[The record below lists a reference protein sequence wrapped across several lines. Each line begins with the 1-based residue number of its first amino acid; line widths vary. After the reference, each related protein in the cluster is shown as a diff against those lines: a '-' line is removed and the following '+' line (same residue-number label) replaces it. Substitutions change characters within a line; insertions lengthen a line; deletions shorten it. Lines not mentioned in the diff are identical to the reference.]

1 MALQAIQS
9 FFSGNPLDRADHLRK
24 EPTTMSDMLQSADSR
39 FMLLLKGEIL
49 SDPVGGIYWLSHR
62 QCAYLPLGT
71 TVFLGLSDGAP
82 RYAANLDGAAA
93 EFDGLF
99 PDAKFR
105 DARAL
110 GMKAGFAHPELGI
123 VAQAKSML
131 SWHSSHRFCAKCG
144 AESALSKAGYERLCP
159 TCDARHFPRTDP
171 VVIMLALNGDE
182 ALVGRGPQL
191 PPGYFSALAGFMEP
205 GETIE
210 EAVAREL
217 MEEAGVTATS
227 VEIIANQ
234 PWPWPSSLMIGCTA
248 TVTSKALTL
257 DDTEIDEARWITR
270 EEAKNALL
278 GGSSD
283 FMVPP
288 PIAIAHDLLKHW
300 VENTI
305 SSSSQIT

>member
-24 EPTTMSDMLQSADSR
+24 EPATMTDMLQSSEAR
-39 FMLLLKGEIL
+39 FMLMLNGEIL
-49 SDPVGGIYWLSHR
+49 SDSIGGIYWLKHR

-71 TVFLGLSDGAP
+71 KIFLGLSDGAP
-82 RYAANLDGAAA
+82 HYAAALEGDTAD
-93 EFDGLF
+93 FDGLF

-123 VAQAKSML
+123 VAQARSML

-144 AESALSKAGYERLCP
+144 TESELVKAGYERLCP
-159 TCDARHFPRTDP
+159 ACEASHFPRTDP

-227 VEIIANQ
+227 VQIVANQ

-248 TVTSKALTL
+248 TVTSKKLTL
-257 DDTEIDEARWITR
+257 DETEIDEARWVTR
-270 EEAKNALL
+270 DEATNALS

-288 PIAIAHDLLKHW
+288 PIAIAHDLIKHW
-300 VENTI
+300 IEGDK
-305 SSSSQIT
+305 SS

>member
-9 FFSGNPLDRADHLRK
+9 FFSGNHLDRADHLRK
-24 EPTTMSDMLQSADSR
+24 EPTTMADMMQSAEAG
-39 FMLLLKGEIL
+39 FMLMLNGEIL
-49 SDPVGGIYWLSHR
+49 SDPVGAIHWMSYR

-71 TVFLGLSDGAP
+71 QVFLGLEDGAP
-82 RYAANLDGAAA
+82 RYAAKLDG
-93 EFDGLF
+93 EPEDFDGLF

-131 SWHSSHRFCAKCG
+131 SWHDSHRFCAKCG
-144 AESALSKAGYERLCP
+144 AESALVKAGYERLCP
-159 TCDARHFPRTDP
+159 ACNASHFPRTDP
-171 VVIMLALNGDE
+171 VVIMLACHGDE

-210 EAVAREL
+210 AAVAREL
-217 MEEAGVTATS
+217 MEEAGVEATS
-227 VEIIANQ
+227 VQIIANQ

-248 TVTSKALTL
+248 EVKDKKLTL
-257 DDTEIDEARWITR
+257 DETEIDDARWITR
-270 EEAKNALL
+270 AQATAALA
-278 GGSSD
+278 GESTD

-288 PIAIAHDLLKHW
+288 PIAIAHDLIKYW
-300 VENTI
+300 AT
-305 SSSSQIT
+305 

>member
-24 EPTTMSDMLQSADSR
+24 EPTTMVDMLQSTEAG
-39 FMLLLKGEIL
+39 FMLMLNGEIL
-49 SDPVGGIYWLSHR
+49 SDQVGAIHWLSYR

-71 TVFLGLSDGAP
+71 QVFLGLEDGAP
-82 RYAANLDGAAA
+82 RYAAELEGEPAN
-93 EFDGLF
+93 FDGLF

-131 SWHSSHRFCAKCG
+131 SWHDSHRFCAKCG
-144 AESALSKAGYERLCP
+144 AESALVKAGYERLCP
-159 TCDARHFPRTDP
+159 TCNASHFPRTDP
-171 VVIMLALNGDE
+171 VVIMLACHGDE

-210 EAVAREL
+210 TAVAREL
-217 MEEAGVTATS
+217 MEEAGVEATS
-227 VEIIANQ
+227 VQIIANQ

-248 TVTSKALTL
+248 EVKDKKLTL
-257 DDTEIDEARWITR
+257 DETEIDDARWITR
-270 EEAKNALL
+270 AQATAALV
-278 GGSSD
+278 GESSD

-288 PIAIAHDLLKHW
+288 PIAIAHDLIKYW
-300 VENTI
+300 AA
-305 SSSSQIT
+305 

>member
-24 EPTTMSDMLQSADSR
+24 EPITMTDTLQSSDARVMIVLNS
-39 FMLLLKGEIL
+39 EIL
-49 SDPVGGIYWLSHR
+49 SDSVGGIYWLKYR
-62 QCAYLPLGT
+62 QCAYLPLDT
-71 TVFLGLSDGAP
+71 TIFLGLSDGAP
-82 RYAANLDGAAA
+82 HFAATLEGETAD
-93 EFDGLF
+93 FDGLF

-131 SWHSSHRFCAKCG
+131 SWHASHRFCAKCG
-144 AESALSKAGYERLCP
+144 TESELAKAGYERLCP
-159 TCDARHFPRTDP
+159 ACGASHFPRTDP

-227 VEIIANQ
+227 VQMIANQ
-234 PWPWPSSLMIGCTA
+234 PWPWPSSLMIGCIA
-248 TVTSKALTL
+248 RVTSKVLTL
-257 DDTEIDEARWITR
+257 DDTEIDEALWITR
-270 EEAKNALL
+270 DEARNALA
-278 GGSSD
+278 GGSPD

-288 PIAIAHDLLKHW
+288 PIAIAHDLIKHW
-300 VENTI
+300 VESGKNF
-305 SSSSQIT
+305 

>member
-24 EPTTMSDMLQSADSR
+24 EPSTMTDMLESAEAR
-39 FMLLLKGEIL
+39 FMLLLDGEIL
-49 SDPVGGIYWLSHR
+49 SDSFGGIYWLSYR

-71 TVFLGLSDGAP
+71 SIFLGLSEGAP
-82 RYAANLDGAAA
+82 RYAANLDGEATD
-93 EFDGLF
+93 FTDLF

-105 DARAL
+105 DARTL

-131 SWHSSHRFCAKCG
+131 SWHQSHRFCAKCG
-144 AESALSKAGYERLCP
+144 NESALVKAGYERLCP
-159 TCDARHFPRTDP
+159 ACDASHFPRTDP
-171 VVIMLALNGDE
+171 VVIMLACHGDE

-217 MEEAGVTATS
+217 MEEAGVEATS
-227 VEIIANQ
+227 VQIIANQ
-234 PWPWPSSLMIGCTA
+234 PWPWPSSLMIGCSA
-248 TVTSKALTL
+248 EVTSKTL
-257 DDTEIDEARWITR
+257 NLDETEIDEARWINR
-270 EEAKNALL
+270 AEAKETLS
-278 GGSSD
+278 GGSPN

-288 PIAIAHDLLKHW
+288 PIAIAHDLIKHW
-300 VENTI
+300 VFHG
-305 SSSSQIT
+305 

>member
-24 EPTTMSDMLQSADSR
+24 ESSTMTDLLQSADAR
-39 FMLLLKGEIL
+39 FMLVLNGEIL
-49 SDPVGGIYWLSHR
+49 SDPVGAVYWLTHR
-62 QCAYLPLGT
+62 QCAYLPVAT
-71 TVFLGLSDGAP
+71 EIFLGLSDGAA
-82 RYAANLDGAAA
+82 RYAAELEGDKTD
-93 EFDGLF
+93 FDSLF

-131 SWHSSHRFCAKCG
+131 SWHDSHRFCAKCG
-144 AESALSKAGYERLCP
+144 LESALVKAGYERLCP
-159 TCDARHFPRTDP
+159 ACNASHFPRTDP
-171 VVIMLALNGDE
+171 VVIMLACHGDE

-217 MEEAGVTATS
+217 MEEAGVEATS
-227 VEIIANQ
+227 VQIIANQ

-248 TVTSKALTL
+248 EVRDKKLTL
-257 DDTEIDEARWITR
+257 DETEIDDARWITR
-270 EEAKNALL
+270 AQAKAALA
-278 GGSSD
+278 GESTD

-288 PIAIAHDLLKHW
+288 PIAIAHDLIKYW
-300 VENTI
+300 ATKKKP
-305 SSSSQIT
+305 

>member
-24 EPTTMSDMLQSADSR
+24 QDATMADLLKSAEAG
-39 FMLLLKGEIL
+39 FMLVLNGEIL
-49 SDPVGGIYWLSHR
+49 SDPVGGICWLSYR

-71 TVFLGLSDGAP
+71 QIFLGLEGGAP
-82 RYAANLDGAAA
+82 RYAAELEGKAAD
-93 EFDGLF
+93 FDGLF
-99 PDAKFR
+99 PDAKFRDAKFR

-110 GMKAGFAHPELGI
+110 GMKAGFSHPELGI
-123 VAQAKSML
+123 IAQAKSML
-131 SWHSSHRFCAKCG
+131 SWHRSHRFCAQCG
-144 AESALSKAGYERLCP
+144 VESALVKAGYERLCP
-159 TCDARHFPRTDP
+159 SCNASHFPRTDP
-171 VVIMLALNGDE
+171 VVIMLACHGDE

-217 MEEAGVTATS
+217 MEEAGVEATS
-227 VEIIANQ
+227 VQIIANQ

-248 TVTSKALTL
+248 EVRDKKLTL
-257 DDTEIDEARWITR
+257 DETEIDDARWITR
-270 EEAKNALL
+270 AQARAALA
-278 GGSSD
+278 GESTD

-288 PIAIAHDLLKHW
+288 PIAIAHDLIKYW
-300 VENTI
+300 T
-305 SSSSQIT
+305 T